1 MALSLASTEKSTEQR
16 HKMKAQPGLTQ
27 VEKDKL
33 EINPDFDFREIAT
46 RPFEEI
52 TPNEL
57 AMFKWSGV
65 YHQLQSSFFMI
76 RVVTPG
82 GRMTTAQFSRAVDL
96 AEQYAQGELCI
107 TTRQTLQFHWVR
119 KEDIYKVIEGMAEVG
134 ITTKN
139 GCGDVPRNIIG
150 DSLAGAG
157 FGQVGDSLK
166 LIRAMADDDEIQN
179 QRNLPRKHKISVAS
193 SNDALAQTL
202 MNCQGWVPV
211 NRDGVVGWKYH
222 AGGGLGARPYLA
234 KAIFE
239 WVPEERVLDVTRAA
253 IEAFRRHGDRQKRA
267 HARLKV
273 VVDTMGAEKFGDVLM
288 EIMKENGVQGL
299 EQIERA
305 SDPAPS
311 IGRMSI
317 NGESVIPQRR
327 EDRSIVRIMISR
339 SELKTADSR
348 TLSRLA
354 DELGGGILMFT
365 NRQNIELHDVP
376 NQNVDMLL
384 AALHEAGFRT
394 EGHEHLPDIV
404 ACVGTTMCKMAVSDS
419 PDAYHRLYDAL
430 ADDENYWKSIG
441 TLRINITGCPNNCAH
456 AWIADIGLRGT
467 RTRDPSGGSTEGYSI
482 FVGGKLSEAGKI
494 AEYLCD
500 ASAEEIVPAVKKILD
515 TYLAN
520 RESDTERF
528 VDFCERIGIE
538 QFKELVQ

>member
-1 MALSLASTEKSTEQR
+1 
-16 HKMKAQPGLTQ
+16 MKAQPDLTQ

-33 EINPDFDFREIAT
+33 EINPDFDFREIAK
-46 RPFEEI
+46 RPFEDI
-52 TPNEL
+52 SPNEL

-65 YHQLQSSFFMI
+65 YHQLQPSFFMI

-82 GRMTTAQFSRAVDL
+82 GRMTTQQFNRAVDL
-96 AEQYAQGELCI
+96 GETYAQDEMCI
-107 TTRQTLQFHWVR
+107 TTRQTLQYHWIR
-119 KEDIYKVIEGMAEVG
+119 QEDIYKIIEGMAEVG

-157 FGQVGDSLK
+157 PNQVGDSLK
-166 LIRAMADDDEIQN
+166 LIRWMADDDEIQN

-211 NRDGVVGWKYH
+211 ERDGVVGWKYH

-234 KAIFE
+234 KLIFD
-239 WVPEERVLDVTRAA
+239 WVPEELVLDVTRAA
-253 IEAFRRHGDRQKRA
+253 IEAFRRHGDRRKRT
-267 HARLKV
+267 HSRLKV
-273 VVDTMGAEKFGDVLM
+273 VVDQMGAKKFGDVL
-288 EIMKENGVQGL
+288 IDILKEKDVQGL
-299 EQIERA
+299 DAIEF
-305 SDPAPS
+305 SKDPVPA

-317 NGESVIPQRR
+317 NGEEVIPQQ
-327 EDRSIVRIMISR
+327 EAGKSIVRILIPR
-339 SELKTADSR
+339 SEIKTTESR
-348 TLSRLA
+348 IISNLA

-376 NQNVDMLL
+376 NETVDALV

-394 EGHEHLPDIV
+394 NGHEHLPDIV

-419 PDAYHRLYDAL
+419 PDAYHRLYAAL
-430 ADDENYWKSIG
+430 ANDEAYSKAIG

-456 AWIADIGLRGT
+456 GWIADIGLRGT
-467 RTRDPSGGSTEGYSI
+467 RTRNADGGSTEGYSI

-500 ASAEEIVPAVKKILD
+500 TTAEEIVPAVKKILD
-515 TYLAN
+515 TYLAH
-520 RESDTERF
+520 RESGSELF
-528 VDFCERIGIE
+528 VDFCERVGIE
-538 QFKELVQ
+538 PFKEFVK

>member
-1 MALSLASTEKSTEQR
+1 
-16 HKMKAQPGLTQ
+16 MKAQPDLTQ

-33 EINPDFDFREIAT
+33 AIDPDFDFREIAK
-46 RPFEEI
+46 RPFEDI
-52 TPNEL
+52 SPNEL

-65 YHQLQSSFFMI
+65 YHQLQPSFFMI

-82 GRMTTAQFSRAVDL
+82 GKMTTKQFNRAVDL
-96 AEQYAQGELCI
+96 GEQYAQDEMCI
-107 TTRQTLQFHWVR
+107 TTRQTLQYHWIR
-119 KEDIYKVIEGMAEVG
+119 KEDIYKIIEGMAEVG

-157 FGQVGDSLK
+157 PNQVGDSLK
-166 LIRAMADDDEIQN
+166 LIRWMADDDEIQN

-211 NRDGVVGWKYH
+211 EHDGVVGWTYH

-234 KAIFE
+234 KVIFD
-239 WVPEERVLDVTRAA
+239 WVPEDLVIAVTRAA
-253 IEAFRRHGDRQKRA
+253 IEAFRRHGDRRKRTMS
-267 HARLKV
+267 RLKV
-273 VVDTMGAEKFGDVLM
+273 VVDQMGAQKFGEVLID
-288 EIMKENGVQGL
+288 IMKEAGVEGL
-299 EQIERA
+299 DRIEFTK
-305 SDPAPS
+305 DPVPN

-317 NGESVIPQRR
+317 NGEEVIPQK
-327 EDRSIVRIMISR
+327 EAGKSIVRILISR
-339 SELKTADSR
+339 SELKTAESR
-348 TLSRLA
+348 IISKLA
-354 DELGGGILMFT
+354 DELGGGVLMFT

-376 NQNVDMLL
+376 NENVEKLI

-394 EGHEHLPDIV
+394 DGHEHLPDIV

-419 PDAYHRLYDAL
+419 PDAYHRLYAAL
-430 ADDENYWKSIG
+430 ANDENYWKSIG

-456 AWIADIGLRGT
+456 GWIADIGLRGT
-467 RTRDPSGGSTEGYSI
+467 RTRNAEGGSVEGYSI

-500 ASAEEIVPAVKKILD
+500 VTNDEIVPAVKKILD
-515 TYLAN
+515 TYLAH
-520 RESDTERF
+520 RESDGELF
-528 VDFCERIGIE
+528 VDFCARIGISTF
-538 QFKELVQ
+538 QDLVK

>member
-1 MALSLASTEKSTEQR
+1 
-16 HKMKAQPGLTQ
+16 MKAQPDLTQ

-33 EINPDFDFREIAT
+33 EINPDFDFREIAK
-46 RPFEEI
+46 RPFEDI

-65 YHQLQSSFFMI
+65 YHQLQPSFFMI

-82 GRMTTAQFSRAVDL
+82 GRMTTKQFNRAVDL
-96 AEQYAQGELCI
+96 GEKYAQDEMCI
-107 TTRQTLQFHWVR
+107 TTRQTLQYHWIR
-119 KEDIYKVIEGMAEVG
+119 KEDIYKIIEGMAEVG

-157 FGQVGDSLK
+157 PNQIGDSLK
-166 LIRAMADDDEIQN
+166 LIQWMAEDDEIQN

-211 NRDGVVGWKYH
+211 ERDGVVGWAFH

-234 KAIFE
+234 KLIFD
-239 WVPEERVLDVTRAA
+239 WVPEERVLDVARATV
-253 IEAFRRHGDRQKRA
+253 EAFRRHGNRRVRA
-267 HARLKV
+267 QARLKV
-273 VVDTMGAEKFGDVLM
+273 VVDTMGARKFGDVLM
-288 EIMKENGVQGL
+288 DIMKEKGVQGL
-299 EQIERA
+299 DTIEYA
-305 SDPAPS
+305 KNPVPN
-311 IGRMSI
+311 INRMSI
-317 NGESVIPQRR
+317 NGEEVIPQK
-327 EDRSIVRIMISR
+327 ETGKSIVRILIPR
-339 SELKTADSR
+339 SELKTAESR
-348 TLSRLA
+348 TISKLA
-354 DELGGGILMFT
+354 DELGGGVIMFT

-376 NQNVDMLL
+376 NENVEKLI

-394 EGHEHLPDIV
+394 DGHEQLPDIV

-419 PDAYHRLYDAL
+419 PDAYHRLYNAL
-430 ADDENYWKSIG
+430 ANDEKYWKSIG

-456 AWIADIGLRGT
+456 AWIADIGLRGN
-467 RTRDPSGGSTEGYSI
+467 RIRNPEGGSTESYSV

-494 AEYLCD
+494 AEHLCD
-500 ASAEEIVPAVKKILD
+500 VPAEEIVAAVRKILD

-520 RESDTERF
+520 RESDGELF

-538 QFKELVQ
+538 KFKELVK

>member
-1 MALSLASTEKSTEQR
+1 
-16 HKMKAQPGLTQ
+16 MKAQPGLTQ

-65 YHQLQSSFFMI
+65 YHQLQPSFFMI

-82 GRMTTAQFSRAVDL
+82 GRMTTVQFNKAVDL

-107 TTRQTLQFHWVR
+107 TTRQTLQFHWIR
-119 KEDIYKVIEGMAEVG
+119 QEDIYKVIEGMAEVG

-157 FGQVGDSLK
+157 PNQIGDSLK
-166 LIRAMADDDEIQN
+166 LIRAMAADDEIQN

-234 KAIFE
+234 KAIFD

-253 IEAFRRHGDRQKRA
+253 IEAFRRHGDRHRRA

-273 VVDTMGAEKFGDVLM
+273 VVDSMGAKKFGDVLM
-288 EIMKENGVQGL
+288 EIMKENSVRGL
-299 EQIERA
+299 EQIEYAR
-305 SDPAPS
+305 DPAPS

-317 NGESVIPQRR
+317 NGEAVIPQR
-327 EDRSIVRIMISR
+327 EEGRSIVRIMISR
-339 SELKTADSR
+339 SELKTAESR
-348 TLSRLA
+348 TLSQLT
-354 DELGGGILMFT
+354 DEFGGGILMFT

-376 NQNVDMLL
+376 NETVDALL
-384 AALHEAGFRT
+384 AALHDAGFRT

-404 ACVGTTMCKMAVSDS
+404 ACVGTTLCKMAVSDS

-430 ADDENYWKSIG
+430 ADDEKYWKSIG

-467 RTRDPSGGSTEGYSI
+467 RTRSPDGGSTEGYSI
-482 FVGGKLSEAGKI
+482 FVGGKLSEDGKI

-515 TYLAN
+515 TYLAY
-520 RESDTERF
+520 RSSDGERF
-528 VDFCERIGIE
+528 VDFCEGIGIE
-538 QFKELVQ
+538 QFKELVR

>member
-1 MALSLASTEKSTEQR
+1 
-16 HKMKAQPGLTQ
+16 MKAQPDLTQ

-33 EINPDFDFREIAT
+33 AIDPDFDFREIAK
-46 RPFEEI
+46 RPFEDI

-65 YHQLQSSFFMI
+65 YHQLQPSFFMI

-82 GRMTTAQFSRAVDL
+82 GRMTTKQFNRAVDL
-96 AEQYAQGELCI
+96 GEQYAQDELCI
-107 TTRQTLQFHWVR
+107 TTRQTLQYHWIR
-119 KEDIYKVIEGMAEVG
+119 QEDLYKIIEGMAEVG

-139 GCGDVPRNIIG
+139 GCGDVPRNIVG

-157 FGQVGDSLK
+157 PNQIGDSLK
-166 LIRAMADDDEIQN
+166 IIRWMAEDDEIQN

-211 NRDGVVGWKYH
+211 ERDGVVGWKYH

-234 KAIFE
+234 KVIFD
-239 WVPEERVLDVTRAA
+239 WVPEELVLPVTRAA
-253 IEAFRRHGDRQKRA
+253 IEAFRRHGDRRKRT
-267 HARLKV
+267 HSRLKV
-273 VVDTMGAEKFGDVLM
+273 VVDQMGAKKFGDVL
-288 EIMKENGVQGL
+288 IDILKEKEVPGIDS
-299 EQIERA
+299 IEF
-305 SDPAPS
+305 SKDPTPN
-311 IGRMSI
+311 IGKMSV
-317 NGESVIPQRR
+317 NGEEVIPQK
-327 EDRSIVRIMISR
+327 EAGKSIVRILISR
-339 SELKTADSR
+339 SELKTAESR
-348 TLSRLA
+348 TISALA
-354 DELGGGILMFT
+354 DELGGGLLMFT

-376 NQNVDMLL
+376 NENVEKLI

-394 EGHEHLPDIV
+394 DGHEHLPDIV

-419 PDAYHRLYDAL
+419 PDAYHRLYAAL
-430 ADDENYWKSIG
+430 ANDARYSEAIG

-456 AWIADIGLRGT
+456 GWIADLGLRGT
-467 RTRDPSGGSTEGYSI
+467 RTRNADGGSTEAYSI

-515 TYLAN
+515 TYLAH
-520 RESDTERF
+520 RTQADEPF
-528 VDFCERIGIE
+528 ADFCERIGIE
-538 QFKELVQ
+538 AFKELVK

>member
-1 MALSLASTEKSTEQR
+1 
-16 HKMKAQPGLTQ
+16 MKAQPGLTQ

-33 EINPDFDFREIAT
+33 EIDPDFDFRRIAE

-65 YHQLQSSFFMI
+65 YHQLQTTFFMI

-82 GRMTTAQFSRAVDL
+82 GRMTTEQFNRAVEL

-119 KEDIYKVIEGMAEVG
+119 QADIYKIVEGMAEVG

-139 GCGDVPRNIIG
+139 GCGDVPRNIVG

-157 FGQVGDSLK
+157 AAQVGDSLK
-166 LIRAMADDDEIQN
+166 LIRAMAADDEIQN

-193 SNDALAQTL
+193 RNDALAQTL
-202 MNCQGWVPV
+202 MNCQGWIPV
-211 NRDGVVGWKYH
+211 ERDGTVGWKYH

-234 KAIFE
+234 KAVFD
-239 WVPEERVLDVTRAA
+239 WVPEGLVLDVTRAA
-253 IEAFRRHGDRQKRA
+253 IEAFRRHGNRRQRA

-273 VVDTMGAEKFGDVLM
+273 VVDTMGAKAFGEVLM
-288 EIMKENGVQGL
+288 EILKEKGVEGL
-299 EQIERA
+299 DRIEYA
-305 SDPAPS
+305 ADPAPA

-317 NGESVIPQRR
+317 NGEAVIPQHQAGMN
-327 EDRSIVRIMISR
+327 IVRIMIPR
-339 SELKTADSR
+339 SELRTAQSR
-348 TLSRLA
+348 ALSALA

-376 NQNVDMLL
+376 AENTPALL
-384 AALHEAGFRT
+384 DALHEAGFRT

-404 ACVGTTMCKMAVSDS
+404 ACVGTTMCKMAVSDA

-430 ADDENYWKSIG
+430 ATDEKYWKAVG
-441 TLRINITGCPNNCAH
+441 TLRINITGCPNNCAQ

-467 RTRDPSGGSTEGYSI
+467 RTRNTEGGSTEGYSI

-500 ASAEEIVPAVKKILD
+500 VPNDEIVVAVRKILD
-515 TYLAN
+515 IYLEH
-520 RESDTERF
+520 RRDTEERF

-538 QFKELVQ
+538 RFQELAA

>member
-1 MALSLASTEKSTEQR
+1 
-16 HKMKAQPGLTQ
+16 MKAKPGLTQ
-27 VEKDKL
+27 VEKDKQG
-33 EINPDFDFREIAT
+33 IDPDFDFREIAT
-46 RPFEEI
+46 RPFEKI

-65 YHQLQSSFFMI
+65 YHQLQPSFFMI
-76 RVVTPG
+76 RIVTPG
-82 GRMTTAQFSRAVDL
+82 GRMTTAQFNKAVDL
-96 AEQYAQGELCI
+96 ADQYAQGELCI
-107 TTRQTLQFHWVR
+107 TTRQTLQYHWVR

-157 FGQVGDSLK
+157 PNQVGDSLK
-166 LIRAMADDDEIQN
+166 LIRAMAADAEIQN

-211 NRDGVVGWKYH
+211 ERNGVVGWKFH

-234 KAIFE
+234 KAIFD
-239 WVPEERVLDVTRAA
+239 WVPEERVLDVARATV
-253 IEAFRRHGDRQKRA
+253 EAFRRHGDRRNRA

-273 VVDTMGAEKFGDVLM
+273 AVDQMGARKFGDVLID
-288 EIMKENGVQGL
+288 IMKEKGVQGL
-299 EQIERA
+299 EKIEFA
-305 SDPAPS
+305 KDPVPN

-317 NGESVIPQRR
+317 NGEAVIPQK
-327 EDRSIVRIMISR
+327 EAGRSIVRVMISR
-339 SELKTADSR
+339 SELKTAESR
-348 TLSRLA
+348 ILSRLA
-354 DELGGGILMFT
+354 EELGGGILMFT
-365 NRQNIELHDVP
+365 NRQNIELQDVP
-376 NQNVDMLL
+376 DKNVDELL

-430 ADDENYWKSIG
+430 ADDEKYWKSIG

-467 RTRDPSGGSTEGYSI
+467 RTRNPDGGSTEGYSI

-494 AEYLCD
+494 AEYLSD
-500 ASAEEIVPAVKKILD
+500 APAEEIVPAVKKILD
-515 TYLAN
+515 TYLEH
-520 RESDTERF
+520 RESNGELF
-528 VDFCERIGIE
+528 VDFCARIGIE
-538 QFKELVQ
+538 KFQELVK

>member
-1 MALSLASTEKSTEQR
+1 
-16 HKMKAQPGLTQ
+16 MKAKPGLTQ

-33 EINPDFDFREIAT
+33 EIDPDFDFREIAA

-65 YHQLQSSFFMI
+65 YHQLQPSFFMI

-82 GRMTTAQFSRAVDL
+82 GRMTTPQFNRAVEL
-96 AEQYAQGELCI
+96 ADRYAQGELCI

-119 KEDIYKVIEGMAEVG
+119 KEDIYKVIEGMTEVG

-157 FGQVGDSLK
+157 PDQVGDSLK
-166 LIRAMADDDEIQN
+166 LIRAMAADDEIQN

-202 MNCQGWVPV
+202 MNCQGWVPLE
-211 NRDGVVGWKYH
+211 RSGAVGWKYH

-234 KAIFE
+234 KAIFD
-239 WVPEERVLDVTRAA
+239 WVPEDLVLDVTRAA
-253 IEAFRRHGDRQKRA
+253 IEAFRRHGDRHQRA

-273 VVDTMGAEKFGDVLM
+273 VVDAMGAQKFGDVLM
-288 EIMKENGVQGL
+288 EIMKENSVQGL
-299 EQIERA
+299 DQIEYA
-305 SDPAPS
+305 GTPVPS

-317 NGESVIPQRR
+317 NGEAVIPQK
-327 EDRSIVRIMISR
+327 DAGRSIVRIMISR
-339 SELKTADSR
+339 SELKTEDSR
-348 TLSRLA
+348 TLSRLTEA
-354 DELGGGILMFT
+354 FGGGILMFT

-376 NQNVDMLL
+376 NENVDALL
-384 AALHEAGFRT
+384 AALHDANFRT

-404 ACVGTTMCKMAVSDS
+404 ACVGTTLCKMAVSDS

-430 ADDENYWKSIG
+430 ANDEKYWQSIG

-467 RTRDPSGGSTEGYSI
+467 RTRSPEGGSSEGYSI

-500 ASAEEIVPAVKKILD
+500 APAEEIVSAVKKILD
-515 TYLAN
+515 TYLEHRN
-520 RESDTERF
+520 SDGELF

-538 QFKELVQ
+538 QFKERVK